1 MKITVRLGPGVTSDL
16 SLGAGGGRESESGP
30 DAGGGPQPGGGGG
43 PGPVRV
49 EPGQKK
55 GEFIVE
61 LPDNASVRN
70 LVERL
75 GVKSPENLLVIV
87 NGRVPPAD
95 TPLSHGDQVMI
106 VYPLS
111 GG

>member
-1 MKITVRLGPGVTSDL
+1 MGARAMKITVRLGPGVTSDL
-16 SLGAGGGRESESGP
+16 SLGAGGGGASL
-30 DAGGGPQPGGGGG
+30 QP
-43 PGPVRV
+43 VLV
-49 EPGQKK
+49 TPGQKK

-61 LPDNASVRN
+61 LPDSTSVRS

-75 GVKSPENLLVIV
+75 GVKSAENLLVIV
-87 NGRVPPAD
+87 NGHVPPAD